1 MKHLKTF
8 EAYVKSRSES
18 ATEAPESSEDKKVAN
33 LSVDEDKNVVVECG
47 ESKVVVKNNEVEE
60 SDNDEA
66 GMDKLKEALKEVG
79 ATHITEGE
87 DDEETPV
94 NEFIMS
100 LAKRLFKKQ
109 DSHKRVIHHLI
120 GRRGE

>member
-8 EAYVKSRSES
+8 EAYLKSQKDSNVEDAD
-18 ATEAPESSEDKKVAN
+18 ATEKKVAN
-33 LSVDEDKNVVVECG
+33 LSVDENKNIVVECG
-47 ESKVVVKNNEVEE
+47 DEKAVVENNDIEE
-60 SDNDEA
+60 DDNDDA

-79 ATHITEGE
+79 ATHVTEGE

-100 LAKRLFKKQ
+100 LAKRLLKKQ
-109 DSHKRVIHHLI
+109 DSHQRVIHHLI
-120 GRRGE
+120 GKKQS

>member
-8 EAYVKSRSES
+8 EAYLKSKNDS
-18 ATEAPESSEDKKVAN
+18 AIEAPETSEDKKVAK
-33 LSVDEDKNVVVECG
+33 LSVDENKNIVVECG
-47 ESKVVVKNNEVEE
+47 DEKAVIENNDIEE
-60 SDNDEA
+60 DGNDDA

-79 ATHITEGE
+79 ATHVTEGE

-100 LAKRLFKKQ
+100 MAKRLLKKQ
-109 DSHKRVIHHLI
+109 DSHQRVIHHLI
-120 GRRGE
+120 GKKQS